1 MIDVEVGLSE
11 DLPRQKSQEQAM
23 SVHEFLRNSCA
34 LYKVHSVLP
43 RMVNASFCCAA
54 NPVKARA

>member
-11 DLPRQKSQEQAM
+11 DLPRQSQQEQAM
-23 SVHEFLRNSCA
+23 FVHEFSHA
-34 LYKVHSVLP
+34 MYKMRSVLP
-43 RMVNASFCCAA
+43 RMVDASFCCAA